1 MRARLLVIFSGI
13 CFGTT
18 GTAQALGPKGA
29 SSLTIGAAR
38 LLVGSLLLIAIAA
51 FESKPQKAQ
60 IHEVRKRAWLLAG
73 LSMTFYQI
81 TFFAGVRATG
91 VAVGTV
97 VALGSAPALTG
108 ILSWIFTKHR
118 PTQSWFVATA
128 IAVVGVAI
136 IATAGNES
144 KANPLG
150 VLLALGAGLSY
161 AIFAIVSKDILHS
174 GISTEKAMARIFAIG
189 AVPLLPILFFG
200 DARWIFSQRGMV
212 LALWLGLVPT
222 ALAYLAYGA
231 GLRHIQANEATTLT
245 LAEPITATILGTLVV
260 HQHPATMA
268 WVGVGLIFVGLI
280 ALKVRNDQVP
290 DYRSFPA

>member
-1 MRARLLVIFSGI
+1 VRARLLVIFSGI

-38 LLVGSLLLIAIAA
+38 LLVGSLFLIVVAA
-51 FESKPQKAQ
+51 RESKSVQVQVQK
-60 IHEVRKRAWLLAG
+60 VRKRSWLLAG
-73 LSMTFYQI
+73 LGMSFYQV

-108 ILSWIFTKHR
+108 FLSWIFTRHR
-118 PTQSWFVATA
+118 PNRIWFVATA
-128 IAVVGVAI
+128 IAVIGVST
-136 IATAGNES
+136 IATSGRTS
-144 KANPLG
+144 HINPIG

-161 AIFAIVSKDILHS
+161 AFFAVSSKEILHS
-174 GISTEKAMARIFAIG
+174 GISTENAMAKIFVIG

-200 DARWIFSQRGMV
+200 NTQWLFTPRGIA
-212 LALWLGLVPT
+212 LALWLGLIPT
-222 ALAYLAYGA
+222 AIAYLAYGA

-245 LAEPITATILGTLVV
+245 LAEPITATILGTILL
-260 HQHPATMA
+260 HEHPSTSA
-268 WVGVGLIFVGLI
+268 WVGVGLVLAGLI
-280 ALKVRNDQVP
+280 LLNARRTQVA
-290 DYRSFPA
+290 R